1 MSIIIYLYVRV
12 YRYTIYVYIVYMHM
26 YIHLKHTYITLP
38 FTKVH
43 PKNCPTFPSNS
54 STRFLILMI
63 FFGKTIQPLYSS
75 FPKWGISR
83 SAFTSPSVRW
93 WNLTRWLVQSI
104 NSQGIFISF
113 QREKYS
119 SPFKTN
125 MGILW
130 DDTLCTKKQIELS
143 QMA

>member
-63 FFGKTIQPLYSS
+63 FFFENDPTFVFL
-75 FPKWGISR
+75 
-83 SAFTSPSVRW
+83 
-93 WNLTRWLVQSI
+93 
-104 NSQGIFISF
+104 
-113 QREKYS
+113 
-119 SPFKTN
+119 
-125 MGILW
+125 
-130 DDTLCTKKQIELS
+130 LS
-143 QMA
+143 QMGHFQVSLHLSFGEVTKPDSVTCPIHQLPGDVRWFSAGYMVLLPFQNQHGDPMG